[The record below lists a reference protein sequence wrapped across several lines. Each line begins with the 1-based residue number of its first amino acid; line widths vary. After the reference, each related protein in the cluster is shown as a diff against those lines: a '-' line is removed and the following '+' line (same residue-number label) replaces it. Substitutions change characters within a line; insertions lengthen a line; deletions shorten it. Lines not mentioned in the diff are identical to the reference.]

1 MPVAE
6 HGGGIKRNIAEKAEQ
21 GDDAE
26 TQIKLD
32 DKAVRVAKTQA
43 VADVAA
49 KIFAEIFGSV
59 AGVEQGGVVTE
70 IMVNFLPVRNLTGA
84 VEMRLE

>member
-1 MPVAE
+1 MP
-6 HGGGIKRNIAEKAEQ
+6 K
-21 GDDAE
+21 
-26 TQIKLD
+26 QIKLD

-59 AGVEQGGVVTE
+59 AGVEQGWVVPE
-70 IMVNFLPVRNLTGA
+70 IVVNFLPVSRAVA
-84 VEMRLE
+84 VEIIQK

>member
-32 DKAVRVAKTQA
+32 DKAVRVAEAQAAADVSAKKFTKIFGA
-43 VADVAA
+43 VAQ
-49 KIFAEIFGSV
+49 I
-59 AGVEQGGVVTE
+59 EQRRIVPE
-70 IMVNFLPVRNLTGA
+70 IMINFLPVRNRVVA
-84 VEMRLE
+84 FEII